1 MVAILL
7 PYSLHLIRMCR
18 QGGRGAL
25 NGSYL
30 YSSNVYRHR
39 RNTTM
44 SLVCHPTNQPTTG
57 EVATGNDDDSRGQAE
72 IAQQQQLCLGR
83 GCDLR
88 DPLLWT

>member
-44 SLVCHPTNQPTTG
+44 SLVCHPTNHWG
-57 EVATGNDDDSRGQAE
+57 GDDSRGQAE

-83 GCDLR
+83 ECDLR